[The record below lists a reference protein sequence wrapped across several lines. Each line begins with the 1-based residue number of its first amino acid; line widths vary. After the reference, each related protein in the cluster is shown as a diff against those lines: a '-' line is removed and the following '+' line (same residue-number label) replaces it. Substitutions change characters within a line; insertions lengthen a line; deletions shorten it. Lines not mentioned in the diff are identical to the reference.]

1 MNRHSIRLRELRCGK
16 GLTQKEVADALRIS
30 PSVYNMDER
39 GNREPCLDMI
49 EKIAGY
55 FNVSP
60 AYLVGW
66 DEKKEPAGSITI
78 TVRFNGNDFTEEEME
93 RIKTFAKMLKKKGDA
108 NGENQ

>member
-30 PSVYNMDER
+30 PSVYNMYER
-39 GNREPCLDMI
+39 GNREHCLDMI